1 MNGLGEVALSLSVY
15 RPRQCG
21 TFSWAVRSRL
31 SGIDGPETGNK
42 AKELV
47 FGKEVTLRCGFR
59 L

>member
-1 MNGLGEVALSLSVY
+1 MNGLGEVALFLSVD
-15 RPRQCG
+15 RPRKCV
-21 TFSWAVRSRL
+21 TFSWAVSSWL
-31 SGIDGPETGNK
+31 SGIDCPETGNK